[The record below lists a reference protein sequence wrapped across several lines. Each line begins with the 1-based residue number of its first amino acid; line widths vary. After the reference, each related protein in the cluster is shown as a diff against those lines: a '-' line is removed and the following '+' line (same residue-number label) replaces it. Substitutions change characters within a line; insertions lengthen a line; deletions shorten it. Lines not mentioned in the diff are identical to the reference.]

1 MNCLK
6 KIELALLVTLIATA
20 SASAGGPAVV
30 SVTESAGIRRGNY
43 PITALIHSST
53 PLSAENVVVSGDSSP
68 TNIQVD
74 KAPSEFGESMYTV
87 EFADT
92 FKPNETRRYEIRYGN
107 GISRDLQPIRG
118 HVLTETDDAYVITNK
133 PYLTWQIPKDLDG
146 LVSSMNF
153 PPSEHIRTGGRGIYV
168 TNTEDENVRISGNGI
183 TSEIIRRGPLA
194 VHLRFKKTLSES
206 AKAIVDLHFPV
217 SRSWVEVQV
226 RLIDPENENKSIA
239 NELLLNLDPPSN
251 KAPTIAD
258 FGGGTTGYV
267 TLSADQHARLSA
279 TGKEWSI
286 SRGKR
291 PDETAIFASKE
302 TAAEGWAHIMDR
314 ERCLAMAVTDFG
326 KSSTDSIEFTGAG
339 RVTTS
344 RIFTGETKTKVF
356 RTWYHFVFY
365 PPQISAATGPQAMQQ
380 PLRVSIRQ

>member
-1 MNCLK
+1 MSWLK
-6 KIELALLVTLIATA
+6 RNGLILLALLIAA
-20 SASAGGPAVV
+20 SDLCAGGPAVV
-30 SVTESAGIRRGNY
+30 SVTEPAGIRRGNY
-43 PITALIHSST
+43 PITVLIHSSVK
-53 PLSAENVVVSGDSSP
+53 LSAENVAISGDSSP

-74 KAPSEFGESMYTV
+74 KAPGEFGDSMYTV

-92 FKPNETRRYEIRYGN
+92 FKPNETRRYEIRHGA

-118 HVLTETDDAYVITNK
+118 HVLTETDDAYIITNK

-146 LVSSMNF
+146 LISSMNF
-153 PPSEHIRTGGRGIYV
+153 PPSEHIRVGGKGIYL
-168 TNTEDENVRISGNGI
+168 TNTESKKIHVRGDEVS
-183 TSEIIRRGPLA
+183 SEIIRRGPLA
-194 VHLRFKKTLSES
+194 VHLRFKKTLNES
-206 AKAIVDLHFPV
+206 AAVTVDLHFPV

-226 RLIDPENENKSIA
+226 RLMDPLNQFKSIS
-239 NELLLNLDPPSN
+239 NELMLNLEPPEN

-267 TLSADQHARLSA
+267 TLSADQHARLTA
-279 TGKEWSI
+279 THNEWSI
-286 SRGKR
+286 TRGKHS
-291 PDETAIFASKE
+291 DAVAIFASKE
-302 TAAEGWAHIMDR
+302 SAAEGWAHIMDR

-326 KSSTDSIEFTGAG
+326 KSSIDSIEFTGAG
-339 RVTTS
+339 HVTAS
-344 RIFTGETKTKVF
+344 RIFNAEAKTKVL

>member
-1 MNCLK
+1 MNWLK
-6 KIELALLVTLIATA
+6 SNGLVLLAFLIQTATL
-20 SASAGGPAVV
+20 SAGGSAVV
-30 SVTESAGIRRGNY
+30 SVTEPAGIRRGNY
-43 PITALIHSST
+43 PITVLIHSST
-53 PLSAENVVVSGDSSP
+53 PLSAENVAVSGDSSP

-74 KAPSEFGESMYTV
+74 KAPSDFGDSMYTV

-107 GISRDLQPIRG
+107 GISGDLQPIRG
-118 HVLTETDDAYVITNK
+118 HVLTETDETYIITNK

-146 LVSSMNF
+146 LIASMNF

-168 TNTEDENVRISGNGI
+168 TNTENKNIHIRGDGI

-206 AKAIVDLHFPV
+206 AQAVVDLHFPV

-226 RLIDPENENKSIA
+226 RLVDPLNKYKSIA
-239 NELLLNLDPPSN
+239 NELLLNLDPPDN

-267 TLSADQHARLSA
+267 TLSADQHAQLSA

-286 SRGKR
+286 SRGNR
-291 PDETAIFASKE
+291 SDDVAIFASKE
-302 TAAEGWAHIMDR
+302 SAAEGWAHIMDR

-326 KSSTDSIEFTGAG
+326 KASTDTIRFDGGG
-339 RVTTS
+339 RVIAS
-344 RIFTGETKTKVF
+344 RMFTGETKPKVL
-356 RTWYHFVFY
+356 RAWYHFVFY